1 MNRKGVTLAELII
14 VVAIVGVIATVTAN
28 IFIFGN
34 KSFDR
39 SQDISSQQMDTR
51 LVIQAISKELRYA
64 EDIRLLKDKD
74 SIPQNS
80 SIKDEDKYIYFD
92 YISKKIMKKDGK
104 NSAYEFLSGEQN
116 FENLYFDIQ
125 NTEGPTG
132 GEEVRL
138 KLFIKEQHESSNADG
153 EPDVKTTISLLNQK
167 TTKDDGASKYE
178 LNETNDTKFNV
189 IKYKK

>member
-1 MNRKGVTLAELII
+1 MNRKGVTLVELII

-92 YISKKIMKKDGK
+92 DISKKIMKKDGK
-104 NSAYEFLSGEQN
+104 NSAYEFLSGKQE
-116 FENLYFDIQ
+116 FENIYFDIQ
-125 NTEGPTG
+125 NKGSRGDEKVIL
-132 GEEVRL
+132 E
-138 KLFIKEQHESSNADG
+138 LFIKEQHKLSNSKVDDDDS
-153 EPDVKTTISLLNQK
+153 DVKTTISLLNQK
-167 TTKDDGASKYE
+167 AVENEKTNHHVVKYTK
-178 LNETNDTKFNV
+178 
-189 IKYKK
+189 